1 MTNIGKIVHPSYE
14 ISRETAIFQDRDDVM
29 SYDLASQDLCR
40 MERAIEQKDF
50 NEARTIYYKVHEEF
64 EDALEK
70 LHSGDH
76 RLIYVSKI

>member
-1 MTNIGKIVHPSYE
+1 
-14 ISRETAIFQDRDDVM
+14 M

-40 MERAIEQKDF
+40 MEHAIEQKDF
-50 NEARTIYYKVHEEF
+50 DEARTIYYKVHEEF